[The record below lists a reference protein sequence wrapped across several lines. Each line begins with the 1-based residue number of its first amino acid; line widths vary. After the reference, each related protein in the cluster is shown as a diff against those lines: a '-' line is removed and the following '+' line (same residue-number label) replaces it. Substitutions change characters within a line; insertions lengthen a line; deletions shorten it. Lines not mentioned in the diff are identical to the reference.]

1 MNAPLKIDCKFHL
14 AVKAKGRKTVESGDG
29 PRLAVEPGR
38 VPRVAR
44 LLALA
49 HRFHRLLRDG
59 VVADYA
65 TLARLGHVT
74 TARISQ
80 VMALLNLTPDI
91 QEQVLDLPRTVR
103 GSDPI
108 QMRDL
113 LPVAI
118 IIDWRTQRRLWAGLV
133 ERAPRGRRSPKPR
146 STQVST

>member
-38 VPRVAR
+38 VPHVAK

-49 HRFHRLLRDG
+49 HRFAGLLRDG
-59 VVADYA
+59 VVADQA

-80 VMALLNLTPDI
+80 VMALLNLAPDI
-91 QEQVLDLPRTVR
+91 QEQLLFLPRTVR

-108 QMRDL
+108 QMRHL
-113 LPVAI
+113 LPIAI
-118 IIDWRTQRRLWAGLV
+118 LIDWRTQRRLWQALQ
-133 ERAPRGRRSPKPR
+133 A
-146 STQVST
+146 